1 MSAQAMTER
10 FEMRLPTSTLE
21 DVDAWRT
28 RQTDLPSRA
37 EAMRR
42 LLEAGLA
49 ATESRQKQV
58 RLSAGEKLILL
69 ALRDMTKQLKLKDG
83 ETDLDF
89 IAETIFGGHS
99 WGLKW
104 QLSGVF
110 HDHEDAEETVSEVVD
125 VLDMWS
131 FLESGYAALSKKD
144 KARVAA
150 EAEPLGTHVK
160 FSGFDGNNESE
171 HMGVARF
178 LIEQLDRFTSFK
190 GRDLNSHMP
199 SIDAYR
205 RMLAVFEPMRRTL
218 TGRELN
224 ADEIIAILIAWL
236 HPSRRKDY
244 GQGGKAQ

>member
-28 RQTDLPSRA
+28 RQSDLPSRA

-42 LLEAGLA
+42 LIEAGLA
-49 ATESRQKQV
+49 TTSGGDKQV

-69 ALRDMTKQLKLKDG
+69 SLRDIAKHLKLKDG

-89 IAETIFGGHS
+89 IAESIFGGHS

-104 QLSGVF
+104 KLSGVF
-110 HDHEDAEETVSEVVD
+110 HGHEDADETVSEVVD

-131 FLESGYAALSKKD
+131 FLESGYENLSKKD
-144 KARVAA
+144 KARVGT
-150 EAEPLGTHVK
+150 EAEPLGKHVK

-171 HMGVARF
+171 HIGVARF
-178 LIEQLDRFTSFK
+178 LIEQLDRFTCFK

-205 RMLAVFEPMRRTL
+205 RMSAVFEPMRRTL

-224 ADEIIAILIAWL
+224 ADEIIAILKAWL

-244 GQGGKAQ
+244 GQADKVQ